1 MQSAGVDGSQDLL
14 EHRGDKLDVIDSDP
28 SNDVSHAKGSSIF
41 FSYARDDQARA
52 SLIIKLIEQAG
63 FSVWWDGLLE
73 GGERFSHTTEEALNR
88 AQAVVVLWSKTSVQ
102 SHWVHDEA
110 TRGRDRR
117 ILVPLSLDGTPPPLG
132 FGQFQVI
139 DLATSKMNA
148 GDVGIR
154 QMLRAIAVLHGEHG
168 GSPIARPIPA
178 APAINRRVAIFAGS
192 LAILTVG
199 GVATWRSGMFAD
211 SEADNRIAVL
221 PFDNLGGD
229 SKYQYVVEGLANEV
243 RSTLSQNGALQVVGQ
258 ASSEVF
264 ARGKD
269 DAVAFAKRL
278 GAGFLIDGAVQIVAD
293 RLRVTIDLIDGA
305 TGVSRPSRTFEN
317 TTDDI
322 LAVQREIGRA
332 IAAELSSRIG
342 SAGSATALIGGTYN
356 VVAFDHYLRGKDLY
370 AHAANEL
377 EEREGVAQF
386 EAAIAADPQF
396 ASAYAG
402 RARALASV
410 AAGYGSAAEIKSYND
425 AAITSAKRAVEI
437 APRLAEAHSALA
449 LILFQG
455 ELDAKSARA
464 PFNLSRELGEG
475 DAPVLARFAA
485 FCACTGRHEEALPA
499 IKRAILLDPLNAL
512 IYRILGTVHFA
523 AKRYSEAVAAIQET
537 IKLNPNLPETHSRTG
552 MALLAQNK
560 NQEALKAFERD
571 AHKWSKL
578 AGTAIVQHRLGNR
591 PKAEAAMAALISDTD
606 TVSFYQQGQVW
617 AQWGDPGK
625 AIEALL
631 RAFAQK
637 DSGLIAAQYD
647 PMLASLRTRRDFIQL
662 LKSMGFD

>member
-1 MQSAGVDGSQDLL
+1 M
-14 EHRGDKLDVIDSDP
+14 IDSDP
-28 SNDVSHAKGSSIF
+28 PNNVSDARGSSIF
-41 FSYARDDQARA
+41 FSYARDDRARA
-52 SLIIKLIEQAG
+52 LVIIKLIEQAG

-73 GGERFSHTTEEALNR
+73 GGERFSRTTEDALNR
-88 AQAVVVLWSKTSVQ
+88 AKAVVVLWSKTSVQ

-117 ILVPLSLDGTPPPLG
+117 ILLPLSLDGTSPPLG

-139 DLATSKMNA
+139 DLATSKMNV
-148 GDVGIR
+148 GDVGIQ
-154 QMLRAIAVLHGEHG
+154 QMLHAIAVLLGEQR
-168 GSPIARPIPA
+168 GSPIARPVPA
-178 APAINRRVAIFAGS
+178 ASAINRRMAITAGS
-192 LAILTVG
+192 LAILAVG
-199 GVATWRSGMFAD
+199 GVATWRSGIFGD
-211 SEADNRIAVL
+211 GETDNRIAVL

-229 SKYQYVVEGLANEV
+229 SEYQYVVEGLANEV
-243 RSTLSQNGALQVVGQ
+243 RSTLSQNGALQVIGQ

-278 GAGFLIDGAVQIVAD
+278 GASFLIDGAVQIVAN

-305 TGVSRPSRTFEN
+305 TGVSRPSRTFEH
-317 TTDDI
+317 TTDNI

-342 SAGSATALIGGTYN
+342 SAGSATELIGGTDN

-386 EAAIAADPQF
+386 DAALAADPQF
-396 ASAYAG
+396 ASAHAG

-410 AAGYGSAAEIKSYND
+410 AAGYGSAAEIKSYNN
-425 AAITSAKRAVEI
+425 AAIASAKRAVEI
-437 APRLAEAHSALA
+437 APRLADAHSALA
-449 LILFQG
+449 LIVFQG
-455 ELDAKSARA
+455 ELDAKSAR
-464 PFNLSRELGEG
+464 PSFNLSRKLGEG
-475 DAPVLARFAA
+475 NAPVLARFAA
-485 FCACTGRHEEALPA
+485 FCACTGRHEDALPA

-523 AKRYSEAVAAIQET
+523 AQRYSEAVAAIEEA
-537 IKLNPNLPETHSRTG
+537 IKVNPDLPETHSRIG

-578 AGTAIVQHRLGNR
+578 AGIAIVQHRLGNR
-591 PKAEAAMAALISDTD
+591 PKAEAAMAALTSDTD

-617 AQWGDPGK
+617 AQWGDVDN
-625 AIEALL
+625 AMEALL
-631 RAFAQK
+631 RAFSQRDA
-637 DSGLIAAQYD
+637 GLIATQYD
-647 PMLASLRTRRDFIQL
+647 PMLAPMRARSDFIHL